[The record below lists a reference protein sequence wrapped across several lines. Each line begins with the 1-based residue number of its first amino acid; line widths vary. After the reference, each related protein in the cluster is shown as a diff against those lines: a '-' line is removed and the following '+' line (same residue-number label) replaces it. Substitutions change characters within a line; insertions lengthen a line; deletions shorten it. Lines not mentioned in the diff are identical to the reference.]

1 MPDSN
6 LLTCT
11 TVVKKAASL
20 NSTYPKKTDQTEDLI
35 LKGKIIH
42 AWLHKSHEQLYSKI
56 LSSHISSI
64 NSIHE
69 KEIEKLNYLIESI
82 DNEQKIKTKMDKLSK
97 KLIEATILEQIKNLF
112 SQKNFKKIAAILRI
126 VKQKEE
132 RNIRGNT
139 RIKEINV
146 SAVND
151 STNFAIAAIVFVVT
165 TKNRETAEIKK
176 HLYKSFPVKAENLSL
191 YNYQQINMKH
201 EGSLFKKF
209 FKETYE
215 FSDTILKYENIKLN
229 GEGSNVEID
238 CCNEKYY
245 PQIAFHSEK
254 FFFYYL
260 LEKGGLEAIIELLP
274 KKSIE
279 PNNVASIMNVEIRMH
294 SSRSICRTCEP
305 VSIGAIYGLRLKL
318 NELLTNKG
326 YPSLCDNPIKF
337 VITSNTNNKDR
348 GYADATIKT
357 IDLSRLTVADYS
369 IEQKTILKQYHSRTH
384 DYTFFGSGGESQAR
398 KAEKEGNIHGEALKC
413 VINEDQNYWANK
425 EKISSIKIQHVFRK
439 YMLHNQ

>member
-11 TVVKKAASL
+11 TVVKNAASL

-69 KEIEKLNYLIESI
+69 KEIEKLNNLIESI

-176 HLYKSFPVKAENLSL
+176 HLYKSFPVKAENL
-191 YNYQQINMKH
+191 
-201 EGSLFKKF
+201 
-209 FKETYE
+209 
-215 FSDTILKYENIKLN
+215 
-229 GEGSNVEID
+229 
-238 CCNEKYY
+238 
-245 PQIAFHSEK
+245 
-254 FFFYYL
+254 
-260 LEKGGLEAIIELLP
+260 
-274 KKSIE
+274 
-279 PNNVASIMNVEIRMH
+279 
-294 SSRSICRTCEP
+294 
-305 VSIGAIYGLRLKL
+305 
-318 NELLTNKG
+318 
-326 YPSLCDNPIKF
+326 
-337 VITSNTNNKDR
+337 
-348 GYADATIKT
+348 
-357 IDLSRLTVADYS
+357 
-369 IEQKTILKQYHSRTH
+369 
-384 DYTFFGSGGESQAR
+384 
-398 KAEKEGNIHGEALKC
+398 
-413 VINEDQNYWANK
+413 
-425 EKISSIKIQHVFRK
+425 
-439 YMLHNQ
+439 